1 MFEKI
6 SLPKGSTPGV
16 FITGESIT
24 NTKNSTFS
32 KNSKS
37 VLEAPTGTR
46 RSYLME
52 RKRRKIS

>member
-6 SLPKGSTPGV
+6 SLPQGSTPGV
-16 FITGESIT
+16 FITGD
-24 NTKNSTFS
+24 STFS

-37 VLEAPTGTR
+37 FLEAPTGTR

-52 RKRRKIS
+52 RKIRKIS